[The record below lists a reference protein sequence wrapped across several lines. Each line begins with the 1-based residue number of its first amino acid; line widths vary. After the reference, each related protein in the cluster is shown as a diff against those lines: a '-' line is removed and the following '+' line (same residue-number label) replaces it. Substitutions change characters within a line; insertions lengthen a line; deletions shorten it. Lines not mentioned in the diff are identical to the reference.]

1 MSIEIDGVPWR
12 TIDELARESGVT
24 VRNIRAYQ
32 ARGLL
37 PPPTVQARTGY
48 YGPGHEARLELI
60 KELQGEGVKLDTI
73 KKLLDTTGGTTEEV
87 VRFIRT
93 VRTLFA
99 AEARQIV
106 HRDELAARFGGAD
119 TGADAVQQLR
129 RALKLG
135 LLREVSEDQFEEV
148 SPRLMGA
155 AAAMVDLGIP
165 LNRSLDVVEQ
175 LRKHADGI
183 AKLYVELFLGE
194 VWRPFDDS
202 GRPSE
207 GWPDVYKT
215 IERLRDV
222 SGEAMLAVLQLAVAE
237 RLDVTFGREIVRNVR
252 ATPKD
257 TGARR
262 GGSKG
267 RRSGVPARRDE
278 QGEGQQQPG
287 DGGEEGQ

>member
-1 MSIEIDGVPWR
+1 MSILIDDVEWR

-37 PPPTVQARTGY
+37 PPPQVQARTGY

-93 VRTLFA
+93 VRQLFA
-99 AEARQIV
+99 PEERQIV
-106 HRDELAARFGGAD
+106 HLDELGTRFEATEAG
-119 TGADAVQQLR
+119 QLR
-129 RALKLG
+129 RAQKLG
-135 LLREVSEDQFEEV
+135 LLREVGEDQYEEI

-155 AAAMVDLGIP
+155 VESMVEMGIP
-165 LNRSLDVVEQ
+165 LSRSLDVVEI

-183 AKLYVELFLGE
+183 ARIYVELFLAE

-202 GRPSE
+202 GRPAE
-207 GWPDVYKT
+207 RWPGVYKT
-215 IERLRDV
+215 IEQLREV

-237 RLDVTFGREIVRNVR
+237 RLDVTFGRDIVRNVR
-252 ATPKD
+252 ANSAVTEQPED
-257 TGARR
+257 RT
-262 GGSKG
+262 
-267 RRSGVPARRDE
+267 SGN
-278 QGEGQQQPG
+278 G
-287 DGGEEGQ
+287 

>member
-1 MSIEIDGVPWR
+1 MSIEIDGVQWR
-12 TIDELARESGVT
+12 AIDELAQQSGVT

-37 PPPTVQARTGY
+37 PPPQVQARTGY
-48 YGPGHEARLELI
+48 YGPDHEARLELI

-93 VRTLFA
+93 VRELFA
-99 AEARQIV
+99 AEQRQIV
-106 HRDELAARFGGAD
+106 HRDELAERFTDQDGG
-119 TGADAVQQLR
+119 VLR

-135 LLREVSEDQFEEV
+135 LLREVGEDQFEEV

-155 AAAMVDLGIP
+155 TAAMVEMGIP
-165 LNRSLDVVEQ
+165 LSHSLDVVEQ

-202 GRPSE
+202 GRPAE
-207 GWPDVYKT
+207 GWPEVYKT
-215 IERLRDV
+215 IEQLREV
-222 SGEAMLAVLQLAVAE
+222 SGEAMIAVLQLAVAE
-237 RLDVTFGREIVRNVR
+237 RLDVTFGRDIVRNVR
-252 ATPKD
+252 TNSAK
-257 TGARR
+257 AEQ
-262 GGSKG
+262 S
-267 RRSGVPARRDE
+267 AERD
-278 QGEGQQQPG
+278 
-287 DGGEEGQ
+287 DS